1 MSFGTPSRVQALK
14 KEYEKQM
21 RGLVSSTGTDKN
33 KSFYEDSLDGNDDD
47 DLFAAFS
54 GKKSL
59 PNSGRTSP
67 SGRSSPS
74 ATTSPRGAGRGGY
87 RPSYSTAA
95 LDDGEKD
102 RLIAEL
108 QGEVARLREK
118 INTVVESA
126 EGSLQEAIEAQEAL
140 RGNFQSR
147 ISKKDIEAEHIR
159 TENAVLKD
167 MINKLQADLA
177 YEREQV
183 SKGLRF
189 MDRVKSASGGER
201 FKSLLDKNIFKNH
214 VKGY

>member
-1 MSFGTPSRVQALK
+1 MSFGTPSRVQALR
-14 KEYEKQM
+14 KEYEKSL
-21 RGLVSSTGTDKN
+21 RGLSSAGSEKN

-47 DLFAAFS
+47 EIFAAFS
-54 GKKSL
+54 GKKNLSQ
-59 PNSGRTSP
+59 SGRTSPSP

-74 ATTSPRGAGRGGY
+74 AGTSPRGAGRGVY
-87 RPSYSTAA
+87 RASYSTAA

-126 EGSLQEAIEAQEAL
+126 EGSLQEAIEAQDAL
-140 RGNFQSR
+140 RDNFQSR
-147 ISKKDIEAEHIR
+147 ISKKDLETERIR
-159 TENAVLKD
+159 IENAVLKD
-167 MINKLQADLA
+167 MINKLQLDLA
-177 YEREQV
+177 HEREQV

-189 MDRVKSASGGER
+189 MDRVKSAGNER